1 MARDTIQVLY
11 PLIDKTHSV
20 SSVEISKDVV
30 TAANGIEIASV
41 FSNKNNS
48 LFITFENTATADST
62 ITFKA
67 GNHYPNRILGD
78 LTIPI
83 KQASFLCV
91 QVQDLSRFEND
102 DGSMYIDFASNFT
115 GKIYAVAKSTKL
127 SPASLI

>member
-1 MARDTIQVLY
+1 MARDTIEVLY
-11 PLIDKTHSV
+11 PIIDNSHSI
-20 SSVEISKDVV
+20 SSVKITKNAV
-30 TAANGIEIASV
+30 TAANGIEVKSV

-83 KQASFLCV
+83 KLSSVLSV
-91 QVQDLSRFEND
+91 QIQDLSRFENE
-102 DGSMYIDFASNFT
+102 DGSIYIDFATNFT
-115 GKIYAVAKSTKL
+115 GNIYAVAKSTKL
-127 SPASLI
+127 TPAL